1 MSQRRGRLTLDE
13 LRVLVDEGTIDTVV
27 LAMTDMQGRL
37 QGKRMAAD
45 FFFAD
50 TVQNAA
56 EGCGYLLAVDID
68 MNTVDGFE
76 ISSWETG
83 YGDFVLKPDFSTL
96 RLVPWHPGTA
106 MVQCD
111 VIAHDGTPVAVSPR
125 QILRRQQERLA
136 AYGWHAYAGT
146 ELEFIVFKD
155 SYEQAW
161 DKDYHRLT
169 PVNQYNVDYSILGTS
184 RVEPLLRRVRN
195 EMAGAGLTVESA
207 KGECNLGQHEI
218 AFKYAEALVTCDD
231 HAVYKTGAKEIAA
244 QEGVSLTFM
253 AKYNER
259 EGNSCHIHLSLRD
272 DEGAPVMAGEGEFGF
287 SPVMEHFLAGQLAC
301 LAEFSLLLA
310 PTVNSYKRY
319 VPGSFAPTAIA
330 WGRDNRTCAL
340 RVVGHGQSLRFENR
354 VPGGDVNPYLAVAA
368 LIAAGLHGI
377 EQNLPL
383 EPEFTGNAYA
393 SDAPR
398 VPATLRDAV
407 ELFAASEVAA
417 AAFGKG
423 VVEHY
428 THNGRVEL
436 AAYDAAVTDWERRRG
451 FERL

>member
-1 MSQRRGRLTLDE
+1 MSSPRLTLED
-13 LRVLVDEGTIDTVV
+13 LRTRVATGAIDTVV

-37 QGKRMAAD
+37 QGKRVAAEYFLSD
-45 FFFAD
+45 
-50 TVQNAA
+50 VVPNSA

-68 MNTVDGFE
+68 MNTVDGYE
-76 ISSWETG
+76 ISSWESG
-83 YGDFVLKPDFSTL
+83 YGDLVLTPDLATL
-96 RLVPWHPGTA
+96 RTVPWHPATA

-111 VIAHDGTPVAVSPR
+111 VAHHDGRAVSVSPR
-125 QILRRQQERLA
+125 QILRRQLERLA
-136 AYGWHAYAGT
+136 GYGWHAYAGT

-161 DKDYHRLT
+161 ERDYHRLT

-218 AFKYAEALVTCDD
+218 AFKYAEALRTCDD

-244 QEGVSLTFM
+244 QEGCSLTFM

-272 DEGAPVMAGEGEFGF
+272 DRGAPVMPGDGPHGF

-301 LAEFSLLLA
+301 LADFALLLA

-340 RVVGHGQSLRFENR
+340 RVVGHGASLRFENR

-368 LIAAGLHGI
+368 LIAAGLHGV
-377 EQNLPL
+377 EQQLSL
-383 EPEFTGNAYA
+383 EAEFTGNAYA

-407 ELFAASEVAA
+407 GAFERSEAA
-417 AAFGKG
+417 ALAFGKD
-423 VVEHY
+423 VVRHY
-428 THNGRVEL
+428 THAGRVEL
-436 AAYDAAVTDWERRRG
+436 ASYDAAVTDWERRRG